1 MTPHRPARRA
11 PQQTAAR
18 YFGAAAC
25 LALLGCAPSTPPLS
39 AAQRAAL
46 KAELQAPTAAQPSP
60 ALERVGPARAGFGGA
75 TVTPVRLE
83 LQPGWWLTGALFSPA
98 GAEGSPPEVGV
109 LVAHGHFGQGKSGA
123 EAQEIAWRLAAQ
135 GATVLSLDSP
145 GEEEGAL
152 PGRQLHLEGGAHGRA
167 LLRAGGSSALAVQV
181 TALQRGL
188 DALQALGARRIG
200 ATGASGGAVLSLYLA
215 LVDPRVQAVVLA
227 SPPPI
232 PREAR
237 GGGCLCDQL
246 PGHPGPEPGLLA
258 SLDVPSL
265 WLLDHRGP
273 PPEGLP
279 RSARVVGSD
288 GPHSYTEEMQ
298 AEAQGFFAA
307 ALGLDRPK
315 GALAGGERP
324 PAWDLAGPPLP
335 ADSPG
340 LEALPF
346 APPPAWAPGPAD
358 PAAWGSPVVEAHCE
372 GSGPVVILAGLE
384 GEDRAQLSAALR
396 AAGLRACALRVSEDE
411 GAEAE
416 AQLQGRVWAE
426 RQAAALAVAAAQ
438 QGAAAIYAQR
448 AWGLPAGL
456 VGLPWAWERP
466 ICALKDVQPAADPAW
481 VHTPGAWWGGAAEA
495 RCAAQPRRG
504 EDRAALIAELRGA
517 LLP

>member
-1 MTPHRPARRA
+1 MRRF
-11 PQQTAAR
+11 R
-18 YFGAAAC
+18 VI
-25 LALLGCAPSTPPLS
+25 LSALVWGCSPSTPPLS
-39 AAQRAAL
+39 SAARAAL
-46 KAELQAPTAAQPSP
+46 QRELTAPTVAQTGA
-60 ALERVGPARAGFGGA
+60 ALERVGPVREGFAGA
-75 TVTPVRLE
+75 TVTPVRVA

-98 GAEGSPPEVGV
+98 GAEAAPPEVGV
-109 LVAHGHFGQGKSGA
+109 LVAHGHFGQGKSSA

-152 PGRQLHLEGGAHGRA
+152 PGRQLHLEAGAHGRA

-200 ATGASGGAVLSLYLA
+200 ATGASGGAVLSLLLW
-215 LVDPRVQAVVLA
+215 LVDPRVEAIALA

-246 PGHPGPEPGLLA
+246 PGHPGPEPAVLA
-258 SLDVPSL
+258 SISVPSL

-279 RSARVVGSD
+279 RGAKVVGSD
-288 GPHSYTEEMQ
+288 GPHSYTAAMQ
-298 AEAQGFFAA
+298 AEAQAFFAEQ
-307 ALGLDRPK
+307 LGLPAPTAAQR
-315 GALAGGERP
+315 AGPPP
-324 PAWDLAGPPLP
+324 PAWERAGPPLP

-340 LEALPF
+340 LAALPF
-346 APPPAWAPGPAD
+346 SPPPAWTPGPAD
-358 PAAWGSPVVEAHCE
+358 PTAWGSPVVEAQCE
-372 GSGPVVILAGLE
+372 GNGPVVILAGVE
-384 GEDRAQLSAALR
+384 GDDRAALTAELR

-416 AQLQGRVWAE
+416 AQLSGRVWAE
-426 RQAAALAVAAAQ
+426 RQAAAVAVAAKQ
-438 QGAAAIYAQR
+438 QGAQAIWARR
-448 AWGLPAGL
+448 AWGLAAAP
-456 VGLPWAWERP
+456 VGLPWAWEQP
-466 ICALKDVQPAADPAW
+466 ICALRDVKPALDPAW

-495 RCAAQPRRG
+495 RCAAAPLKG
-504 EDRAALIAELRGA
+504 DDHTALIAGLKASAAAAPR
-517 LLP
+517 